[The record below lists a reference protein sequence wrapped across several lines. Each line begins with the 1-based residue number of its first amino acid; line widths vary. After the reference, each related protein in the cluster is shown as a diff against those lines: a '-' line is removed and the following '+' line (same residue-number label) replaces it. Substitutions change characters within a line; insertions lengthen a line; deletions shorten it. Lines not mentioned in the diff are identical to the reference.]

1 MNVFKSVLAGLVGF
15 VLVTSLVYAQGAT
28 PDTVMAPG
36 SDTETTPD
44 SNTSASSTAIDTST
58 APAAVSTFNSDY
70 LHPDIKLESIPGG
83 NVAVGD
89 FVVGP
94 GRVEVVVAPGQTV
107 TRDITVTN
115 RISSDRQFE
124 LLVEDMSGTADGS
137 NAVVLLGDQQG
148 PYSMRDYVS
157 FPQDKITLD
166 LGERAK
172 IPVTISMPPNA
183 EPGGYYGGVLVT
195 TVQDDGV
202 DEGQVAR
209 SPIVARIGT
218 LFFISVPG
226 ETEIAGELIDF
237 STAGD
242 KWWYT
247 EGPVDLSMTFENT
260 GSIHL
265 NPYGEIRVTNMFGA
279 EVGFV
284 ELEPWFV
291 LPKSLRLREVT
302 WDSELLLG
310 RYTLT
315 ANINRGYN
323 DIIDVRKVHIW
334 VVPWKF
340 LLAVFGTL
348 FVFFFVIRLFFR
360 TFELKRK

>member
-1 MNVFKSVLAGLVGF
+1 MNVFKSVVAGVVGF
-15 VLVTSLVYAQGAT
+15 VLVTSLVYAQDAT
-28 PDTVMAPG
+28 PEPGVDDATDTTLE
-36 SDTETTPD
+36 TEAATT
-44 SNTSASSTAIDTST
+44 TTDTST
-58 APAAVSTFNSDY
+58 TPTAVPTFNSDY
-70 LHPDIKLESIPGG
+70 LHPDITLEAIPGG

-137 NAVVLLGDQQG
+137 NAVVLLGDQEG

-183 EPGGYYGGVLVT
+183 EPGGYYGGILVT

-323 DIIDVRKVHIW
+323 DIIDTKKVHIW

-348 FVFFFVIRLFFR
+348 FVVFFVIRLFFR